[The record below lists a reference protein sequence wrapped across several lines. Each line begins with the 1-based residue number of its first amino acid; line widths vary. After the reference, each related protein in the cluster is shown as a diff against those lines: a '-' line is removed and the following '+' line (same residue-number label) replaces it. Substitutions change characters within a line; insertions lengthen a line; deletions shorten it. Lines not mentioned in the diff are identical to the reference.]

1 MMKIITKSG
10 KEFQIEWAG
19 VATIDG
25 ALRFLLVGTSAQ
37 VAFETFSNSRETSVL
52 TQDWDGLLTDY
63 VGFSRLKTIDIQQDN
78 SVLIALSKE

>member
-1 MMKIITKSG
+1 MKIITKSG

-52 TQDWDGLLTDY
+52 TQDWDGLLADY
-63 VGFSRLKTIDIQQDN
+63 VGFSKLKTIDIQQDN
-78 SVLIALSKE
+78 NVLIALSKE